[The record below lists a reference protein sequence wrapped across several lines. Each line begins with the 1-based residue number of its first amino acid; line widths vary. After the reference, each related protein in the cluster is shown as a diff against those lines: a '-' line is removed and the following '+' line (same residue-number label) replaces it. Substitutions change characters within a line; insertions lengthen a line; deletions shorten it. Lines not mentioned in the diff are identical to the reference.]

1 MLLWHAS
8 GTLFRKK
15 LTLFISGSSYE
26 EEIIS
31 ATTEER
37 VFESDGVTLSCNYT
51 GSYSTDTLLWYQ
63 QYSRSK
69 PEFLRY
75 SFGFV
80 DNAAGFNAS
89 LNAKTRSVPLTIQR
103 LQLSDSAVYYCALSE
118 KPGES
123 FCHNST
129 CKHFFHCVK
138 YLPACY

>member
-1 MLLWHAS
+1 MLSWHAS

-69 PEFLRY
+69 PEFLLLLIEGGLKTHNESTHPRL
-75 SFGFV
+75 SV
-80 DNAAGFNAS
+80 K
-89 LNAKTRSVPLTIQR
+89 LNEDKTHVNLEISSAEVT
-103 LQLSDSAVYYCALSE
+103 DSALYYCVL
-118 KPGES
+118 KPTVTGNAE
-123 FCHNST
+123 T
-129 CKHFFHCVK
+129 
-138 YLPACY
+138 L